1 MANHYGVLIPRIQ
14 PPDGSLT
21 IGDSDWDALRSL
33 VAERLDG
40 RVEINRNNQ
49 LRVLL
54 FGSLLEVPVDLFR
67 VFSEHAP
74 EDVASIV
81 GPELLRLTKARIEPV

>member
-14 PPDGSLT
+14 PPNGALT
-21 IGDSDWDALRSL
+21 FSDSDWEALRSL
-33 VAERLDG
+33 VVERLEG

-54 FGSLLEVPVDLFR
+54 FGSLIEIPVYLFR

-81 GPELLRLTKARIEPV
+81 GPELFRLTKARIEPV